1 MATAP
6 IFICHAFSEDDLARD
21 LSLALETFRLGVWR
35 DTRGVR
41 GSERLA
47 PEVRWAIE
55 QARQVIVVLG
65 LDTEECAWL
74 RREIEVA
81 QGVERRRGDNT
92 YRVIPLLLPGT
103 DHSVLA
109 TWFTP
114 IPRTPPIQLTPEGV
128 GAALPALL
136 AALGEPP
143 LGNTVIERSPP
154 PLAELELRF
163 EAADDAPPST
173 WRLTARLNRYPEA
186 ESAAPVSAQLDAP
199 PAPPPDQVLHWYL
212 QDYPRWPTDS
222 VRQIARR
229 TDALLA
235 NWGRRLYRATLD
247 SPALRELTAAWRDQA
262 QPRERRLIISGDA
275 TRPAIAAAID
285 LPWELLHDETGFL
298 IQGKQPTQFQRRL
311 GGGEMPMPMPMP
323 VPPPL
328 RILAISPRPDTEP
341 TGHADHRRSAL
352 PLIEALADLGELVET
367 QALTP
372 PNLPALEKC
381 LNDAWAAG
389 RPFTALYLDSYQR
402 DDHDSGEPLFGFE
415 ASYESHVPLCRD
427 AHFVTAHALAALLS
441 SYRIR
446 LVALVCSTNSARS
459 GATAHL
465 ASILLD
471 AGIAAVVTFQPATP
485 VETLRR
491 FWTAFYEELLRGARV
506 AQALFVSQHRL
517 AGDSYRRQGL
527 GGGGVH
533 LQDWFTCKL
542 YLGQH
547 DPRLFLRPPL
557 ELWRRL
563 TQPSQASAP
572 SALLPAP
579 PAAGFIGRSRDLQRL
594 ERLIE
599 QQPTLFLRG
608 QSNVG
613 KTAIAVELARWL
625 ARCGRYRHI
634 AYTSSDDAGDI
645 GALLDNL
652 GRQLL
657 PEGAH
662 WSAGRYPTL
671 WQATDYLR
679 QTLLNQPTLIVLD
692 HLDQWPSDQAEA
704 FDRFWKQ
711 LMEDWTPLRLLGL
724 GRLGPPPFAHP
735 WREMTLSPLD
745 DPDAITLIGRIL
757 INTGEAPP
765 ATDSGNGFEQLKELV
780 ALAGGHPGALYR
792 LAHAVSNRGVGAIRT
807 LLRPLRK
814 DLLLRHN
821 DDPQWPSYLSF
832 ELALRRLPAGDR
844 ERVAALAFFRDG
856 ANRIALRHTL
866 EIEASAIDALSER
879 LIALGLA
886 EDQGYGHLRFDPT
899 LSQYLNSR
907 MDPDQ
912 RGRWRDRWR
921 AGMEHLLAFLYH
933 QYFKD
938 NVRTIRLLRLE
949 LPNLLNLL
957 RDCYQH
963 NTSAERTARLSGQLE
978 QLLAHL
984 NVPSALAEI
993 VASRER
999 ASQSLLGWTRT
1010 RFETERL
1017 RIERL
1022 RDDGSL
1028 EDALHATRQLLRQCQ
1043 EAGADAYPGAVYD
1056 LARAHLQLG
1065 KLLKLA
1071 GAAEPAV
1078 RELIAARQQFQALAD
1093 DGNAS
1098 AGRMAA
1104 VANAESGDC
1113 LAYLRR
1119 LHDAADAYEAAI
1131 AHATPNTSNPTLA
1144 ANQMQLGLVRQRQG
1158 RFGEAAD
1165 LYDAARRIFESLGET
1180 EGTTQ
1185 AWRQLGLA
1193 RKLNGEM
1200 ELALQAC
1207 QQALFLCEQ
1216 QRNRSG
1222 TAEVLGEI
1230 GSLHQNLNQLEE
1242 TAMAYRRMAE
1252 IYAQL
1257 SDGRSEAASR
1267 NKLANVLIL
1276 LRRHDEARQE
1286 LYRASECCLPESP
1299 TARSWAIRRGLHD
1312 VGQAVPNPTVADRAR
1327 QQAIQKYLAYRRAGG
1342 ENTNPGAK
1350 LCTQIGIA
1358 LQAGGDNALT
1368 EQLSSQ
1374 LERMANSPN
1383 IPADGKLLIIKLQ
1396 AILAGSRDPA
1406 LVIDPD
1412 LHYQYAVE
1420 LQLLLE
1426 QLKT

>member
-6 IFICHAFSEDDLARD
+6 IFICHAFSEDALARD
-21 LSLALETFRLGVWR
+21 LGLALETCRLGVWR
-35 DTRGVR
+35 DVRRLR

-65 LDTEECAWL
+65 LDTAECAWL

-81 QGVERRRGDNT
+81 QAVERRRNDT

-103 DHSVLA
+103 DSSVLA

-114 IPRTPPIQLTPEGV
+114 IPRTTPIQLTPEGV
-128 GAALPALL
+128 GAALPTLL
-136 AALGEPP
+136 AVLGEPP
-143 LGNTVIERSPP
+143 LGDAVIERSPP
-154 PLAELELRF
+154 PLAELELHF
-163 EAADDAPPST
+163 AASAALPAGT
-173 WRLTARLNRYPEA
+173 RQLTVRLNCYPETDP
-186 ESAAPVSAQLDAP
+186 SASVSIRLEAL
-199 PAPPPDQVLHWYL
+199 PAPPPEPVLRWYL

-222 VRQIARR
+222 VRQIARS

-235 NWGRRLYRATLD
+235 AWGRTLYQATLD
-247 SPALRELTAAWRDQA
+247 LPAVRDLTAAWRDLG
-262 QPRERRLIISGDA
+262 PRERRLLVRGDA
-275 TRPAIAAAID
+275 SDPASAAALD
-285 LPWELLHDETGFL
+285 LPWELLHDGTGFL
-298 IQGKQPTQFQRRL
+298 IQSKQPVQFQRRL
-311 GGGEMPMPMPMP
+311 TSGGSEPLAP

-352 PLIEALADLGELVET
+352 PVLEALGDLGELAEIQV
-367 QALTP
+367 LSP
-372 PNLPALEKC
+372 PNLASLEKQ

-389 RPFTALYLDSYQR
+389 RPFTALYLDGYQR
-402 DDHDSGEPLFGFE
+402 DHLDSGVPLFGFE
-415 ASYESHVPLCRD
+415 ASYETHVPLCRD
-427 AHFVTAHALAALLS
+427 ADFVAAPALATLLN

-446 LVALVCSTNSARS
+446 LVALVCSTNSDRP
-459 GATAHL
+459 GAMAHL

-471 AGIAAVVTFQPATP
+471 AGVAAVVTFQAATP
-485 VETLRR
+485 AETLRR
-491 FWTAFYEELLRGARV
+491 FWTSFYEELLRGARV

-517 AGDSYRRQGL
+517 AGDSYRCPGL

-563 TQPSQASAP
+563 IQPGQTSTADS
-572 SALLPAP
+572 LPAP
-579 PAAGFIGRSRDLQRL
+579 PVTGFIGRSRDLQRL
-594 ERLIE
+594 ERLID

-608 QSNVG
+608 QGSIG
-613 KTAIAVELARWL
+613 KTATAVELTRWL
-625 ARCGRYRHI
+625 AQCGHYRHI
-634 AYTSSDDAGDI
+634 AYISSSDASDVST
-645 GALLDNL
+645 LLEKL
-652 GRQLL
+652 GQQLL
-657 PEGAH
+657 PEGTR
-662 WSAGRYPTL
+662 WTVGRYPTL
-671 WQATDYLR
+671 WQATDDLR
-679 QTLLNQPTLIVLD
+679 QTLRTEPTLIVLD

-711 LMEDWTPLRLLGL
+711 IMEDWTPLRLLGL

-735 WREMTLSPLD
+735 WRETVLSPMD
-745 DPDAITLIGRIL
+745 EPDAIALISRIL
-757 INTGEAPP
+757 ITAGEAPP
-765 ATDSGNGFEQLKELV
+765 ASDSGLGFRQLRSLV
-780 ALAGGHPGALYR
+780 GLAGGHPGALYR
-792 LAHAVSNRGVGAIRT
+792 LAYAVSSRGVGMIVT

-814 DLLLRHN
+814 ELLQRHN
-821 DDPQWPSYLSF
+821 DDPQWPLYLSF
-832 ELALRRLPAGDR
+832 ELALRRLPAEDR

-856 ANRIALRHTL
+856 VNRIALRQTL
-866 EIEASAIDALSER
+866 ELDASTIDTLSER

-886 EDQGYGHLRFDPT
+886 EDQGYGHLRFDLT
-899 LSQYLNSR
+899 LSQYLHGR
-907 MDPDQ
+907 MTPDQ
-912 RGRWRDRWR
+912 RTHWRERWR

-938 NVRTIRLLRLE
+938 TVRTTRLLRLE

-963 NTSAERTARLSGQLE
+963 ATSPERTARLSGQLE

-984 NVPSALAEI
+984 GVPSALAEI
-993 VASRER
+993 VAARER
-999 ASQSLLGWTRT
+999 ASQALLGWSRT
-1010 RFETERL
+1010 RYETERL

-1022 RDDGSL
+1022 RDEGSL
-1028 EDALHATRQLLRQCQ
+1028 EEALHATRQLLRQCG
-1043 EAGADAYPGAVYD
+1043 ESGVDAYAGAAYD
-1056 LARAHLQLG
+1056 MARAHLQLG

-1078 RELIAARQQFQALAD
+1078 RELIAARQQFQTLAD
-1093 DGNAS
+1093 AGNAS

-1119 LHDAADAYEAAI
+1119 LQDAADAYEAAI
-1131 AHATPNTSNPTLA
+1131 SHADPHTVNPTLA

-1158 RFGEAAD
+1158 RYGEAAD
-1165 LYDAARRIFESLGET
+1165 LYDAARRQFESLGEP
-1180 EGTTQ
+1180 EGAAQ
-1185 AWRQLGLA
+1185 AWRRLGLA
-1193 RKLNGEM
+1193 RKLNDEL

-1216 QRNRSG
+1216 QRNRAG

-1230 GSLHQNLNQLEE
+1230 GNLHQNLNQLEE

-1257 SDGRSEAASR
+1257 DDGRSEAASR

-1276 LRRHDEARQE
+1276 LRRHDEARKE

-1312 VGQAVPNPTVADRAR
+1312 VGQSVPNLTVADRAR
-1327 QQAIQKYLAYRRAGG
+1327 QQAIHKYLAYRRAGG

-1350 LCTQIGIA
+1350 LCTQIGMA
-1358 LQAGGDNALT
+1358 LLAGGDNALT
-1368 EQLSSQ
+1368 TQLSSQ
-1374 LERMANSPN
+1374 LERMAESPN
-1383 IPADGKLLIIKLQ
+1383 IPADGKLLITKLQ

-1406 LVIDPD
+1406 LVTDPD

-1426 QLKT
+1426 QLRT